1 MGEPTVAAAKDV
13 ALRVV
18 LGGEPTV
25 DLVIEVS
32 GRDVITIQGRID
44 DMLRLLGGTASR
56 LSQISTDLPQLSG
69 IEPPWQADV
78 PG

>member
-1 MGEPTVAAAKDV
+1 MGEPTVAAATDV

-25 DLVIEVS
+25 ALVIEVS

-69 IEPPWQADV
+69 IEPPWQAEA